1 MDKEIKEYTKQE
13 LGISAMSIGQLKRI
27 RVLAKALLI
36 LILSQVLLVIL
47 FDLFLSDTL
56 QPLMSQFFL
65 IIIAGFIDGKLFG
78 LGLSFLLAFLIFV
91 YICYLLYRLSTS
103 LKIALEMK
111 NSNKLEYSLGDLSR
125 ITILIT
131 SSVLVGVI
139 TAFIIFFS
147 VIKS

>member
-1 MDKEIKEYTKQE
+1 M
-13 LGISAMSIGQLKRI
+13 
-27 RVLAKALLI
+27 
-36 LILSQVLLVIL
+36 ILSQVLLVIL

-78 LGLSFLLAFLIFV
+78 LGLCFLLAFLIFV
-91 YICYLLYRLSTS
+91 YICYLLYRFSTS

-111 NSNKLEYSLGDLSR
+111 NSNKLEYSLGSLSR

-131 SSVLVGVI
+131 SSVLVGII